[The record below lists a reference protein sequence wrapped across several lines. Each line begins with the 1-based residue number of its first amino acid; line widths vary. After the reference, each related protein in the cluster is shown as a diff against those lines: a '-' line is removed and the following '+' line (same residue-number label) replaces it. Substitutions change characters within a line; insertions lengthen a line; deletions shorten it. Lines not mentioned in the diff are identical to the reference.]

1 MKTLFIEKGMVTE
14 QQDIYAERIVVNGTL
29 KVSGKLQGKYICGK
43 GTIDAGFIIADE
55 ISCPIIHADE
65 IVAGAIV
72 ADKIL
77 ARKITAHGDIYTK
90 TYLGADSVSAAKI
103 TAAHT
108 NITAMVVDEFISLK
122 SKKRNIL
129 QMIFSSWLHS
139 TRNRSK
145 DEKTDADEDYIEVDA
160 DIQKFITEY
169 NNLKRLGYNVSLHA
183 AMETEEDEPEE
194 TAIEDIFSEA
204 V

>member
-29 KVSGKLQGKYICGK
+29 KVSGKLQGKQICGK

-77 ARKITAHGDIYTK
+77 ARKITAHSDIYAK
-90 TYLGADSVSAAKI
+90 TYLGADSVSATKI
-103 TAAHT
+103 TAANT
-108 NITAMVVDEFISLK
+108 GITAMVVDEFISLK
-122 SKKRNIL
+122 PKNYSIL

-139 TRNRSK
+139 TINSSK
-145 DEKTDADEDYIEVDA
+145 NEKADDDEDYIEVDA
-160 DIQKFITEY
+160 DVEKLINEY
-169 NNLKRLGYNVSLHA
+169 SNLKKLGYNVSLHA
-183 AMETEEDEPEE
+183 AMGMEEAEE
-194 TAIEDIFSEA
+194 TAIEDVFSEA